1 MLLKQVY
8 NKNVKKEIQ
17 KKETNM
23 AKYICELCGYVY
35 NEDLGDL
42 ENKIEAGTRFED
54 LASDWTCPLC
64 FAAKDEFTKE

>member
-1 MLLKQVY
+1 
-8 NKNVKKEIQ
+8 
-17 KKETNM
+17 M

-54 LASDWTCPLC
+54 LASDWVCPLC
-64 FAAKDEFTKE
+64 LATKEEFEKE